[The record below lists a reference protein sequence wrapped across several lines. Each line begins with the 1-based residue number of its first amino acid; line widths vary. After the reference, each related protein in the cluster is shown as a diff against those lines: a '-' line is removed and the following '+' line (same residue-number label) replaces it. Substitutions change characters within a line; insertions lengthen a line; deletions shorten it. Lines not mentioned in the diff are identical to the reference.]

1 MAENTIPNQE
11 RWLPVV
17 GYEGLYEVSDMGRVK
32 SVARVI
38 QRKGGRVN
46 PIPEKILKPVMC
58 RRYPGVS
65 LYRAGSP
72 LKTPTIHT
80 LVMTAFVGPCPEGI
94 QVAHNNGDR
103 TDNRL
108 ENLRYA
114 TPLENSGDK
123 FEHGTVLR
131 GEQIARAKL
140 TEECVREI
148 RRLYQTGAFS
158 QQDIADKF
166 GVVQSAVSAVLIGKT
181 WAHVE

>member
-65 LYRAGSP
+65 LYRAGSQ

-80 LVMTAFVGPCPEGI
+80 LVMTAFVGPCPEGM

-131 GEQIARAKL
+131 GEQFSFAKM
-140 TEECVREI
+140 TEQTVLEI
-148 RRLYQTGAFS
+148 RRLYETGKFS
-158 QQDIADKF
+158 QQSLADKF
-166 GVVQSAVSAVLIGKT
+166 GINQTNVSQIVRRKT
-181 WAHVE
+181 WTHI